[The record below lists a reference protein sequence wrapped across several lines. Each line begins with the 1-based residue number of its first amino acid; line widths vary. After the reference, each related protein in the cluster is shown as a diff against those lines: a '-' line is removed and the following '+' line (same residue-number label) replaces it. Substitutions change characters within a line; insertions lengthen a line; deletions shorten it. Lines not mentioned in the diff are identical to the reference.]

1 MVQFQATA
9 LILSLAIEAPLALW
23 LAQRTRKISGK
34 GRLLLVIVAVCATLF
49 THPIVWA
56 GNQIL
61 SGYLV
66 FPVRAAI
73 VETLAVLLEA
83 VIYWQVLRFFWSC
96 SLQIS
101 LITNL
106 ASFGCGLLL
115 FSLK

>member
-1 MVQFQATA
+1 MTQAGA
-9 LILSLAIEAPLALW
+9 LALSIAIETPLALW
-23 LAQRTRKISGK
+23 LAQRTQKLSGK
-34 GRLLLVIVAVCATLF
+34 GRLLLVMVAVCATLF

-61 SGYLV
+61 SSYLA
-66 FPVRAAI
+66 FPIRAAI
-73 VETLAVLLEA
+73 VETFAVLMEA
-83 VIYWQVLRFFWSC
+83 VIYWQVLRFFWSR

-115 FSLK
+115 FS